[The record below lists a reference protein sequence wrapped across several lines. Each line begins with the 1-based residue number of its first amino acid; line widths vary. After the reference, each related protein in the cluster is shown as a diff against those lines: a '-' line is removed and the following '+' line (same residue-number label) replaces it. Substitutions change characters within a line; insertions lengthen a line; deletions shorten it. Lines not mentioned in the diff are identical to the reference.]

1 MFSQNPPQKEVFFSY
16 FEQSSN
22 WQDQTVSPS
31 NINIFVS
38 GFRTNAVTTDFSKI
52 LPEEVEQE
60 VKDAAE
66 ISMGTEIS
74 DEDRINVTY
83 LCDQVNKEYS
93 LYFKGC
99 ETTSK
104 ALTEKTR
111 NSGQP
116 WIQTVWKYKQASYIQ
131 LNGVY
136 NHWDLTT
143 IETRNLVYT
152 P

>member
-22 WQDQTVSPS
+22 WQDQTVSQS
-31 NINIFVS
+31 NIYIFVS

-83 LCDQVNKEYS
+83 LCDQVNNQCYIP
-93 LYFKGC
+93 LW
-99 ETTSK
+99 
-104 ALTEKTR
+104 
-111 NSGQP
+111 SG
-116 WIQTVWKYKQASYIQ
+116 K
-131 LNGVY
+131 
-136 NHWDLTT
+136 
-143 IETRNLVYT
+143 
-152 P
+152 